1 MMKNQTDSTPPVE
14 QEMPEGMFT
23 DDAAPEAAEAVEST
37 EAPEA
42 IEAEVAESTE
52 DTAVEAVAEEEKA
65 DDTEATSEPDKG
77 NPGKKIESLN
87 YEVRN
92 LTKLVQSLIDKQGK
106 PEEQQQ
112 KLEDLQQ
119 RADELAEADPSD
131 FIDGTRHNALVREI
145 KALRAEVA
153 AARST
158 ATTAAST
165 ASEARYWAEFDQAN
179 PEVKG
184 QGQALFA
191 EAQKIVAA
199 QYGHLSDAE
208 RRGAASVVWNQV
220 LTNAK
225 SKGQATVASARTST
239 GKPTP
244 AAKAASSKPS
254 STPPVRVTQR
264 GASKAPVHSA
274 VEDDLSMP
282 TGMFSTDGD

>member
-23 DDAAPEAAEAVEST
+23 DDAAPATEEAT
-37 EAPEA
+37 EATEVV
-42 IEAEVAESTE
+42 EAEVAEPT
-52 DTAVEAVAEEEKA
+52 EAVAEVDEA
-65 DDTEATSEPDKG
+65 DDTEATETEPDSEPDKG
-77 NPGKKIESLN
+77 NPGKKIEALN

-92 LTKLVQSLIDKQGK
+92 LTKLVQSLVEKRGK
-106 PEEQQQ
+106 PEAEAELKDVQAQV
-112 KLEDLQQ
+112 
-119 RADELAEADPSD
+119 DELAEADPSE
-131 FIDGTRHNALVREI
+131 FVDGERYNALVRQM
-145 KALRAEVA
+145 KALRSDVA
-153 AARST
+153 TVRNT

-191 EAQKIVAA
+191 EAQKIVSA